1 MHRLKSLSLS
11 RRITATR
18 RHEPKR
24 GEPEIPVAEKAGR
37 LQVVAT
43 PIGNL
48 GDLSPRAKE
57 TLAAADVIAAE
68 DTRHTGALLRAAGI
82 TTPVVSLHEHNEAQR
97 APALLARLAA
107 GETVALVS
115 DAGVPLI
122 SDPGFELV
130 RQSAAAGFEVSAI
143 PGPSAVTTALA
154 VAGLPTD
161 RFCFEGFLPA
171 RERER
176 RGRLAG
182 LAYEVRTLVFFEAPH
197 RVAATLADLAHEF
210 GAERPAV
217 VARELTKMHESIYR
231 GTLAELAAR
240 AGTEEN
246 FARGEITLVVHGA
259 AAATSGVD
267 GQLLRRSVE
276 LLCRELPPGRV
287 AAIAAQLSGATR
299 AEAYALV
306 RRTGRNE
313 QSDPEDS

>member
-1 MHRLKSLSLS
+1 VADKS
-11 RRITATR
+11 
-18 RHEPKR
+18 
-24 GEPEIPVAEKAGR
+24 GR

-48 GDLSPRAKE
+48 GDLSTRAKE
-57 TLAAADVIAAE
+57 ALAAADVIAAE
-68 DTRHTGALLRAAGI
+68 DTRHTGALLRSIGI
-82 TTPVVSLHEHNEAQR
+82 NTPVISLHEHNEAQR
-97 APALLARLAA
+97 SPALLARLAA

-130 RQSAAAGFEVSAI
+130 RRSAAAGFEVSAI

-176 RGRLAG
+176 RSKLSALAQ
-182 LAYEVRTLVFFEAPH
+182 EVRTLVFFEAPH
-197 RVAATLADLAHEF
+197 RVAQMLTDLAQEF
-210 GAERPAV
+210 GAGRQAV

-231 GTLAELAAR
+231 GTLGELALR

-259 AAATSGVD
+259 EPAAAGVD
-267 GQLLRRSVE
+267 AQLLRRSVE
-276 LLCRELPPGRV
+276 LLSRELPPGRV

-306 RRTGRNE
+306 RQAGR
-313 QSDPEDS
+313 SDEPEPDPA

>member
-1 MHRLKSLSLS
+1 MADKS
-11 RRITATR
+11 
-18 RHEPKR
+18 
-24 GEPEIPVAEKAGR
+24 GR

-48 GDLSPRAKE
+48 GDLSTRAKE
-57 TLAAADVIAAE
+57 ALAAADVIAAE
-68 DTRHTGALLRAAGI
+68 DTRHTGALLRSIGI
-82 TTPVVSLHEHNEAQR
+82 NTPVISLHEHNEAQR
-97 APALLARLAA
+97 SPALLARLAA

-130 RQSAAAGFEVSAI
+130 RRSAAAGFEVSAI

-176 RGRLAG
+176 RSKLAA
-182 LAYEVRTLVFFEAPH
+182 LAQEVRTLVFFEAPH
-197 RVAATLADLAHEF
+197 RVAQMLADLAQEF
-210 GAERPAV
+210 GAGRQAV

-231 GTLAELAAR
+231 GTLGELALR

-259 AAATSGVD
+259 EPAAAGVD
-267 GQLLRRSVE
+267 AQLLRRSVE
-276 LLCRELPPGRV
+276 LLSRELPPGRV

-306 RRTGRNE
+306 RQAGR
-313 QSDPEDS
+313 SDEPEPDPA